1 MANGIAYV
9 QAMMDRGMQID
20 SFAPR
25 FSFFFAANTNL
36 MEEVAKFRALRR
48 IWAKIVKERFHSNN
62 PRSQMLRYH
71 VQTDGFTLTAQQPL
85 NNIVRVTLQALAGVL
100 GGCQS
105 LHTNS
110 FDEAWALPTEQAV
123 QVALRT
129 QQIIAEESG
138 VADTV
143 DPLGGSYYLENL
155 TNQIEEGVWKYI
167 QKIDDIG
174 GALEAIRKGYIQS
187 EISRSAYD
195 YQRAVD
201 NGEQVVVGVNK
212 YAVKEEQPP
221 IVLEVEAGVE
231 KKQIERLKKLKS
243 ERDNSKVKQTLE
255 KVRQTA
261 KTDENLM
268 PVLIEAVKAYATVG
282 EISDA
287 LREVFGEYREPSI
300 L

>member
-1 MANGIAYV
+1 M
-9 QAMMDRGMQID
+9 
-20 SFAPR
+20 
-25 FSFFFAANTNL
+25 
-36 MEEVAKFRALRR
+36 
-48 IWAKIVKERFHSNN
+48 
-62 PRSQMLRYH
+62 
-71 VQTDGFTLTAQQPL
+71 
-85 NNIVRVTLQALAGVL
+85 QALAAVL

-143 DPLGGSYYLENL
+143 DPLGGSYYVEVL

-167 QKIDDIG
+167 QKIDDMG
-174 GALEAIRKGYIQS
+174 GALEAIRKGYVQG

-201 NGEQVVVGVNK
+201 TGEQVVVGVNK
-212 YAVKEEQPP
+212 YSVKAEEPP

-231 KKQIERLKKLKS
+231 KKQVERLKKLKG
-243 ERDNSKVKQTLE
+243 ERDNQQVKRVLDR
-255 KVRQTA
+255 VRA
-261 KTDENLM
+261 
-268 PVLIEAVKAYATVG
+268 
-282 EISDA
+282 
-287 LREVFGEYREPSI
+287 
-300 L
+300 